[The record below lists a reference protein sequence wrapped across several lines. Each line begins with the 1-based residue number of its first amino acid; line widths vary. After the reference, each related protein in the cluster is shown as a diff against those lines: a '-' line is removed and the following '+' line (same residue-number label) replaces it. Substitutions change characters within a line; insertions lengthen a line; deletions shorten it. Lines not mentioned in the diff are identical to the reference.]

1 MVLYLISSHPPRP
14 FRSIGWLGVTGIGL
28 DVKTIF
34 NFFFGGLGYETTFI
48 GALAFTKS
56 NWFSP

>member
-1 MVLYLISSHPPRP
+1 MVLYLISSHPPV
-14 FRSIGWLGVTGIGL
+14 SQYWMAWGHGYWIGCKDYLH
-28 DVKTIF
+28 
-34 NFFFGGLGYETTFI
+34 FFFGGLGYETTFI